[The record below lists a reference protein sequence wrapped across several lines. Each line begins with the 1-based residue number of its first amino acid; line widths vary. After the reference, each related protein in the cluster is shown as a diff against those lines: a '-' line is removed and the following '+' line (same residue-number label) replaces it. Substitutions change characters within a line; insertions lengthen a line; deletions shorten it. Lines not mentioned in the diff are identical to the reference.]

1 MQTVRHTD
9 CYINCSPAEI
19 TFKKRGHFQK
29 ERSLSKTDLIFKN
42 RDHSQT
48 KKARSIPKGSPTLLS
63 FPGLVH
69 DRTCLCR
76 RMRML
81 ASTWLEVKNVKQ
93 RFKRQKSKHERQ
105 KDLDGC
111 HEIVKVGE
119 STAISA
125 TCDAVLN
132 VFTNSEFTLF
142 PTCVSMDFQSPPSE

>member
-1 MQTVRHTD
+1 
-9 CYINCSPAEI
+9 
-19 TFKKRGHFQK
+19 
-29 ERSLSKTDLIFKN
+29 
-42 RDHSQT
+42 
-48 KKARSIPKGSPTLLS
+48 
-63 FPGLVH
+63 
-69 DRTCLCR
+69 
-76 RMRML
+76 MRML
-81 ASTWLEVKNVKQ
+81 ASTCMEVENVKQ

-132 VFTNSEFTLF
+132 VYTNSEFTLL